1 MKTNKSLLILSIL
14 ALLGLAFGIQL
25 TQHYYE
31 IRSGLAGFHSFCNI
45 NSQMNCDVVAASP
58 AADFIAGF
66 PLSSF
71 TVGWYIALFII
82 TLLGRDRFWFRET
95 ARAIFLMGAVGV
107 AFSAIYF
114 AIMAF
119 TIHTYCLFC
128 LGIDAVN
135 VLVLAFAFS
144 LKPEGTAVQKPEKA
158 KWKSMAGTLVASVL
172 VAVIALKVCF
182 DNVSISSADISEKA
196 EAALSMPVMPISV
209 SDTDPSF
216 GPKNAPVTIVEFSD
230 FQCPYCRLGAMILK
244 SVQDRYRT
252 QVRIVFRPFPLD
264 QACNRSVTHPMHQ
277 SACEAAK
284 VALCARDQGKFQTVY
299 EDFFENQTDIV
310 PGAPA
315 KMAEKDGVA
324 SDKLA
329 ACVANPA
336 TESELIKGIEEGI
349 LLNIDSTPT
358 FFINGHRV
366 GGTFPGPF
374 WDKMI
379 ESLLKKP

>member
-1 MKTNKSLLILSIL
+1 MKTSKSLLVLSIL

-45 NSQMNCDVVAASP
+45 SSQMNCDVVAASP

-66 PLSSF
+66 PLASF
-71 TVGWYIALFII
+71 TVGWFLALFVI
-82 TLLGRDRFWFRET
+82 TLLGRDRFWLRDT
-95 ARAIFLMGAVGV
+95 TRAIFAMGVVGV
-107 AFSAIYF
+107 AFSVIYF

-128 LGIDAVN
+128 LGIDVVN
-135 VLVLAFAFS
+135 VLVLGFALS
-144 LKPEGTAVQKPEKA
+144 LKPEGFAIQKPEAK
-158 KWKSMAGTLVASVL
+158 KWKTMGVIVAASVV
-172 VAVIALKVCF
+172 VAVIALKVSF
-182 DNVSISSADISEKA
+182 DNVSISSADINEKVDA
-196 EAALSMPVMPISV
+196 VLSMPVMPINV
-209 SDTDPSF
+209 TDNDPSF

-264 QACNRSVTHPMHQ
+264 QSCNRSVTHEMHQ
-277 SACEAAK
+277 SACEAAR

-299 EDFFENQTDIV
+299 EDLFENQTDIV

-315 KMAEKDGVA
+315 KMAEKDGVD
-324 SDKLA
+324 SGKLA
-329 ACVANPA
+329 TCVGNPEIA
-336 TESELIKGIEEGI
+336 SELSKSIEEGI
-349 LLNIDSTPT
+349 LLEVHSTPT
-358 FFINGHRV
+358 FFVNGHRIE
-366 GGTFPGPF
+366 GTFPGPF
-374 WDKMI
+374 WDRLI
-379 ESLLKKP
+379 EKLMKK

>member
-1 MKTNKSLLILSIL
+1 MLILSIL

-31 IRSGLAGFHSFCNI
+31 IRSGLASFHSFCNI

-71 TVGWYIALFII
+71 TVGWYISLFII
-82 TLLGRDRFWFRET
+82 TLLGRDRFWLRDVN
-95 ARAIFLMGAVGV
+95 RAIFLMGVVGV

-128 LGIDAVN
+128 LGIDVVN
-135 VLVLAFAFS
+135 VLVLAFAIS
-144 LKPEGTAVQKPEKA
+144 LKPEGIKLHKPEVQK
-158 KWKSMAGTLVASVL
+158 WQTMVGTLVASLV
-172 VAVIALKVCF
+172 VAVIALKVSF
-182 DNVSISSADISEKA
+182 DNVSLASADINDKA
-196 EAALSMPVMPISV
+196 DAALSMPVMPINV
-209 SDTDPSF
+209 SDNDPSF

-244 SVQDRYRT
+244 SVQDRYPT
-252 QVRIVFRPFPLD
+252 QVRVVFRPFPLD
-264 QACNRSVTHPMHQ
+264 QSCNRSVTHEMHH

-284 VALCARDQGKFQTVY
+284 VALCARDQGKFQAVY
-299 EDFFENQTDIV
+299 EDLFENQTDIV

-315 KMAEKDGVA
+315 KMAEKDGA
-324 SDKLA
+324 ATDQLA
-329 ACVANPA
+329 ACVNNPVIA
-336 TESELIKGIEEGI
+336 SELSKSIEEG
-349 LLNIDSTPT
+349 LLLEVQQTPT

-366 GGTFPGPF
+366 EGAFPGPF
-374 WDKMI
+374 WDRII
-379 ESLLKKP
+379 EKLLKK